1 MRQTTVFLNDY
12 VEKRRTGLTFA
23 EDDFIMV
30 EARWESEEQ
39 QLVALQNIDV
49 FAGLTRYSQLS
60 TEHFRV
66 LLQQALIHY
75 AKLPEGD
82 KADPSHPTTALAH
95 FLILSLA
102 RCVEIKTGAVVELLR
117 INRISPQDIS
127 FDFSAVMDMN
137 FAKPPVVKSDDE
149 PFKIVVDNT
158 K

>member
-60 TEHFRV
+60 RAIRPIPV
-66 LLQQALIHY
+66 I
-75 AKLPEGD
+75 PR
-82 KADPSHPTTALAH
+82 PRSP
-95 FLILSLA
+95 
-102 RCVEIKTGAVVELLR
+102 
-117 INRISPQDIS
+117 ISS
-127 FDFSAVMDMN
+127 S
-137 FAKPPVVKSDDE
+137 
-149 PFKIVVDNT
+149 
-158 K
+158 